1 MADAELKVIVDTEQF
16 KAMLDDFVQN
26 TLPDAMREIV
36 RDEMHK
42 QITATAMSSVE

>member
-16 KAMLDDFVQN
+16 KSMLDDFVQN
-26 TLPDAMREIV
+26 TLPNAVREIV

-42 QITATAMSSVE
+42 QIKAAAMSSVG